1 MRANIPARPEQK
13 QSPLE
18 IINDALR
25 AAALDPEPN
34 GAIDILAGALQ
45 RLQPSSKTSEG
56 IHEESLSALIVE
68 LQHLHELLSVI
79 VESAPTEETERT
91 FLLAQ
96 MGQKITER
104 LLVQLDT
111 ARAVPDALAGRG
123 GAA

>member
-1 MRANIPARPEQK
+1 MRANIPARPEQR

-34 GAIDILAGALQ
+34 GAIDILASALQ
-45 RLQPSSKTSEG
+45 RLQPSSDNSGG
-56 IHEESLSALIVE
+56 IREESLSALIVE

-79 VESAPTEETERT
+79 VESAPSEETERT

-96 MGQKITER
+96 MGQQITAR
-104 LLVQLDT
+104 LLEQLDT
-111 ARAVPDALAGRG
+111 PRAVSDALGGRG